1 MSQPISKFMTRNF
14 LTPSGEKPLWQ
25 LITVPLGHLI
35 LFFLSYTLVT
45 MVLYGGWKSLP
56 DAVRN
61 YGYMKDGIELLAA
74 VLSSLA
80 AIYSVFIYWKK
91 YSWHQSPVLDSS
103 WLKELVMGIAV
114 GAGILSLVIGIMAV
128 LGFYRIDHFIWETD
142 YPITPFLIGN
152 LLSFLAVGISEE
164 VLFRAG
170 FFHLIEDYWG
180 SWAALAVSSLFFGLV
195 HLGNPEATLFGAV
208 AITIEAGLLLGA
220 AYMIT
225 RKLWLVIGI
234 HWAWNFFQGPVFGCI
249 ISGSS
254 STQTGIIQP
263 IITGPDL
270 LTGGQFGPEGGL
282 IAVVVA
288 TGTGIYF
295 LVKAIKQG
303 KVVAGPLKAEE
314 NGEL

>member
-1 MSQPISKFMTRNF
+1 MSNPISKMMTT
-14 LTPSGEKPLWQ
+14 LYTTPSGVRPLWHV
-25 LITVPLGHLI
+25 IVVPLAHLI

-45 MVLYGGWKSLP
+45 MVIYGGWKSLP
-56 DAVRN
+56 DFIQN
-61 YGYMKDGIELLAA
+61 YGYLRDGIELTAA
-74 VLSSLA
+74 ILSSLG
-80 AIYSVFIYWKK
+80 AIYTVFIFWKK
-91 YSWHQSPVLDSS
+91 YSWSQSPIIDSA
-103 WLKELVMGIAV
+103 WLKELFLGVLI
-114 GAGILSLVIGIMAV
+114 GAGILSLVIGIMAL
-128 LGFYRIDHFIWETD
+128 LGFYRIDHFIWEND
-142 YPITPFLIGN
+142 YPIAPFLIGN

-180 SWAALAVSSLFFGLV
+180 SWAALAISSLFFGLV

-208 AITIEAGLLLGA
+208 AITIEAGILLGA

-254 STQTGIIQP
+254 STQTGLIQP
-263 IITGPDL
+263 IVTGPDL

-295 LVKAIKQG
+295 LIKAINQG
-303 KVVAGPLKAEE
+303 KVVAGPAKAGE